1 MNTPRN
7 THIPLVW
14 QTATISPEMR
24 AEQKQQQMKCIW
36 FTGLSGAGKS
46 TLADALDK
54 ALYASNRHAFLLDGD
69 NVRHGLCK
77 DLSMSEAD
85 RSENIRRVA
94 EVARL
99 MADAGLIVIAAF
111 ISPFKADRDQA
122 RALFRPGE
130 FYEIYVNTPLAICED
145 RDPKGLYKKARSGVI
160 PDFTGISSPYEEPGE
175 EALWV
180 DTSEAGIEQLLEK
193 IIDYC
198 FGGPLDQSNA
208 DAAHTALLSKQEL

>member
-1 MNTPRN
+1 MGTSYRN
-7 THIPLVW
+7 KSIPLVW

-54 ALYASNRHAFLLDGD
+54 ALYASNRHTFLLDGD
-69 NVRHGLCK
+69 NVRHGLCR
-77 DLSMSEAD
+77 DLTMSEAD

-99 MADAGLIVIAAF
+99 MAEAGLIVIAAF
-111 ISPFKADRDQA
+111 ISPFKADRDLA
-122 RALFRPGE
+122 RSLFKPGE
-130 FYEIYVNTPLAICED
+130 FYEIYVNTPLAVCEN
-145 RDPKGLYKKARSGVI
+145 RDPKGLYKKARDGVI
-160 PDFTGISSPYEEPGE
+160 SDFTGISSPYEEPGA

-180 DTSEAGIEQLLEK
+180 DTSNAGIDELLEK

-198 FGGPLDQSNA
+198 FGAPLDRA
-208 DAAHTALLSKQEL
+208 AVDAATLSRQDQ